1 MFEKPPAPQALAAW
15 GLSLDDVQNQ
25 AVEVW
30 AEHWQAVELFQQMS
44 SQWRVGVGGAVGL
57 DYGVLF
63 KLMDLQD
70 IDKSRKL
77 EILPQIQIC
86 EAAALEIMHRKQS

>member
-1 MFEKPPAPQALAAW
+1 M
-15 GLSLDDVQNQ
+15 
-25 AVEVW
+25 W

-44 SQWRVGVGGAVGL
+44 SQWRVGFGGAVGL

-70 IDKSRKL
+70 IEKPRKREL
-77 EILPQIQIC
+77 LAQIQVC
-86 EAAALEIMHRKQS
+86 EAAALEIFHKDKK